1 MFQAINFLLKYMNI
15 TYLQQILQNKITML
29 NNAKIQAFSNG
40 DLELISSIEKELL
53 ESQNT
58 FAQLTMLAEMEL
70 AAKNANTTASE
81 IISSGLDSINTVPVV
96 VVGPSAS
103 AIVNGYDISAYATDP
118 NHEQK
123 IQNLVNLMPAMVN
136 NVDIDNYI
144 QSVAVGSPVTG
155 NMVIVSAD
163 KFKID
168 MPLLLAIM
176 QNDSEFGT
184 TGIGARTNN
193 PGNVGNTGTQE
204 RSYATWDEGV
214 DAVANWLNNHRVITT
229 ENNT

>member
-81 IISSGLDSINTVPVV
+81 IISSGIDSINTVPVV

-118 NHEQK
+118 SHEQK
-123 IQNLVNLMPAMVN
+123 IQNLVNLMPTMTSNIDV
-136 NVDIDNYI
+136 DNYI
-144 QSVAVGSPVTG
+144 QSVAVGSLVTG
-155 NMVIVSAD
+155 DMVITSAE
-163 KFKID
+163 KYKVD

-176 QNDSEFGT
+176 QNDSQFGT

-193 PGNVGNTGTQE
+193 PGNVGNTGYAEQ
-204 RSYATWDEGV
+204 SYPSWQDGV
-214 DAVANWLNNHRVITT
+214 EAVANWLNNHRIAIP
-229 ENNT
+229 ENNA

>member
-1 MFQAINFLLKYMNI
+1 M
-15 TYLQQILQNKITML
+15 LQNKITAL
-29 NNAKIQAFSNG
+29 TNAKSQAVSIG
-40 DLELISSIEKELL
+40 DFEQVAVIEKELL
-53 ESQNT
+53 DTQNT
-58 FAQLTMLAEMEL
+58 FSQLAMLSDMTT
-70 AAKNANTTASE
+70 AATNANTTPVE
-81 IISSGLDSINTVPVV
+81 VISAGLDKIQNTVTESPVV
-96 VVGPSAS
+96 IVGPSAS

-118 NHEQK
+118 SHEQK
-123 IQNLVNLMPAMVN
+123 IQNLVNTIPPMAYSTDV
-136 NVDIDNYI
+136 DNYI

-155 NMVIVSAD
+155 DMVIVSAD
-163 KFKID
+163 NYKID

-193 PGNVGNTGTQE
+193 PGNVGNTGYAE
-204 RSYATWDEGV
+204 KSYSTWDEGV